1 MMFLST
7 LLSSVLVTIALIPLF
22 GRLAVRFRALDVP
35 NERKV
40 HTVPI
45 PRSGGPAMA
54 LGAMLPIVAWNY
66 ADGFT
71 QAYLAGAA
79 VLVVT
84 GLVDDLRE
92 LSPGVKFS
100 GQILAALIAIF
111 WGGVQIRSL
120 GGLLP
125 DGFLLPAWIAAPLT
139 VVAIVGVTNAINL
152 SDGLDGLA
160 GGICLL
166 CFCCIGYLAY
176 LTGNGSVGLI
186 AVALAGGI
194 FGFLRFNT
202 HPASIFMGD
211 AGSQFLGFSAVTLSL
226 ALTQGNT
233 PVSPLLPLIV
243 LGFPILDTLTV
254 MLTRIAQGRSPFSAD
269 KNHFHHNL
277 MGLGLYHDEA
287 VLVIYVLQTI
297 LILSAF
303 AFRFYS
309 DWILLGGYLVFS
321 ASVLAVFAVARK
333 TGWRLKRFDLLDV
346 VIKGN
351 LRRLR
356 EQGVIIRETF
366 RVSEAAI
373 PLLLLFTCILPA
385 EVPGGVSFLCLGMLA
400 AVLAVWR
407 FRKESLGTVL
417 RLVLYL
423 LIPFAVYLSDE
434 RPAAWLT
441 GAVLGAYNAAFGLFA
456 VFIVVVSKFT
466 RRRMGFKNT
475 PMDFLIL
482 FLAVVVPNLP
492 EPHIQAHRVGLVA
505 AKIIMLYFS
514 YEVLMAEERGRYGK
528 VALAMAASLAVLAVR
543 GRM

>member
-7 LLSSVLVTIALIPLF
+7 LLSSVLITIALIPLF

-40 HTVPI
+40 HAMPI

-84 GLVDDLRE
+84 GLADDLRE
-92 LSPGVKFS
+92 LSPRAKFS

-111 WGGVQIRSL
+111 WGGVQIWSL

-277 MGLGLYHDEA
+277 MGLGLHHTEA
-287 VLVIYVLQTI
+287 VLVIYVLQTA

-321 ASVLAVFAVARK
+321 ALVLTGFTVARR

-373 PLLLLFTCILPA
+373 PLLLLFTCILPT
-385 EVPGGVSFLCLGMLA
+385 EVPGGVSFLCLGMLGA
-400 AVLAVWR
+400 LLAVWR

-417 RLVLYL
+417 RFALYL
-423 LIPFAVYLSDE
+423 LIPFAVYLGDE
-434 RPAAWLT
+434 RPAVWLK
-441 GAVLGAYNAAFGLFA
+441 GAALGAYNAAFGLFA

-492 EPHIQAHRVGLVA
+492 EPHIQAHRIGLVA

-528 VALAMAASLAVLAVR
+528 VALATAASLAVLAVR